1 MTWTLEVLSLA
12 RIDAFISIC
21 EELWSQGAQVHLSF
35 DHDVTRQLG
44 LRCINDPAF
53 FCQMAI
59 GENDVVIGCM
69 AGYVSPLVFSR
80 SIIGNE
86 EGLYVRSGVP
96 DRAAIAAEMLRRFV
110 RFCKDAGAV
119 DVRTGVISNIDNY
132 AADVFYRR
140 NGFKRIGTIY
150 SLRNP
155 GGK

>member
-1 MTWTLEVLSLA
+1 MTWHLEVITQR
-12 RIDAFISIC
+12 RIQAFIDIC
-21 EELWSQGAQVHLSF
+21 EELWLQGSQVHLEF
-35 DHDVTRQLG
+35 DRDVTRDLG
-44 LRCINDPAF
+44 FRCINNAF
-53 FCQMAI
+53 YFCQLAVD
-59 GENDVVIGCM
+59 ENDVVVGCM
-69 AGYVSPLVFSR
+69 AGYVTKLIFSR
-80 SIIGNE
+80 NVIGNE

-155 GGK
+155 GGS